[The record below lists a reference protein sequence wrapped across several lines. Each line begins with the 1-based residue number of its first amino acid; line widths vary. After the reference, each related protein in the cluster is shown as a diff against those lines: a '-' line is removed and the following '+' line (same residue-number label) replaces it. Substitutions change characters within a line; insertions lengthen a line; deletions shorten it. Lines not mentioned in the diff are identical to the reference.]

1 MAEYLVRCWNCLGEY
16 DALSAVWCS
25 CNPNRPTKVC
35 PFCLQCF
42 CNAPE
47 EFHEAFWAGA
57 PESLKTDREMLASAR
72 GPLGEALI
80 RAKVITS
87 EQLLQAL
94 KLQSRE
100 GGRLGEI
107 LVALGH
113 LTQETLDAFLA
124 SQRSVT
130 QVSLRD
136 SPPDPMLVSAV
147 GPEECRRRMVVPIS
161 RETLSGRHL
170 LTLAM
175 ANPSDGETVEFVQ
188 NATGC
193 QVLALQASREE
204 IAAFLAPFQEAPP
217 APAPASDPAPA
228 ARLATDLIRKA
239 ISRGASDLYVE
250 PREDEVSIHLRID
263 GLLYKAKPVGRDLKE
278 VLTLELKKLLRM
290 DAAVKDR
297 PQSSRVVM
305 RSGDQRYEVIAH
317 SLPARS
323 GENLSL
329 KIINR
334 DTFLKSYDQLGI
346 PAEDQRLLRA
356 ALSAQRGLILLSAP
370 LFHGCTTTLYAVMND
385 LASEGSRKIVSI
397 EAQSVCP
404 VPNVSQISLGD
415 SHDAEATVTTMKAL
429 SSIQPD
435 VCVVADLLDS
445 GAMAAQV
452 QKLMGQVLVVA
463 TLEATGAVKALL
475 QVLAAGIAPQ
485 DLSQSLLLVL
495 NQRLI
500 RRNCPSCSTEVE
512 LSENTLR
519 MMGLGEEEAREISRC
534 HQGQGCPECSGIGYR
549 GRLALFEV
557 LSPTPAF
564 RKALAK
570 GPAEKTLEREALKS
584 GMVPLRQRA
593 LEAIQKGLTG
603 PEEFRKESFGS

>member
-16 DALSAVWCS
+16 DALTAVWCS

-42 CNAPE
+42 CSAPE
-47 EFHEAFWAGA
+47 EFHETFWSQA
-57 PESLKTDREMLASAR
+57 PEGLRTDREMLARAR

-80 RAKVITS
+80 RAKAITS
-87 EQLLQAL
+87 EQLLEAL
-94 KLQSRE
+94 KRQSQE

-130 QVSLRD
+130 QVSLKD
-136 SPPDPMLVSAV
+136 SPPDPMLVAAV
-147 GPEECRRRMVVPIS
+147 GAEECLRRMVVPIS
-161 RETLSGRHL
+161 RETLSGRNL

-175 ANPSDGETVEFVQ
+175 ANPSDGETIEFVQ

-204 IAAFLAPFQEAPP
+204 IAAFLAPFQGGSA
-217 APAPASDPAPA
+217 APAADPEPA

-263 GLLYKAKPVGRDLKE
+263 GFLYKAKPVARDLRD
-278 VLTLELKKLLRM
+278 VLTTELKRLLRL
-290 DAAVKDR
+290 DTSISDR
-297 PQSSRVVM
+297 PQSNRVVM

-317 SLPARS
+317 SLPTRS

-346 PAEDQRLLRA
+346 PPEDQKILRA
-356 ALSAQRGLILLSAP
+356 ALSAQRGLVLLSAP

-385 LASEGSRKIVSI
+385 LASEGTRKIVSI

-415 SHDAEATVTTMKAL
+415 NHDAEATVTTMKAL

-435 VCVVADLLDS
+435 VCIVADLLDS
-445 GAMAAQV
+445 GAMASQI

-463 TLEATGAVKALL
+463 TLEAPGTVKALL
-475 QVLAAGIAPQ
+475 GAMAAGISPQ
-485 DLSQSLLLVL
+485 ELAQNLLLVL

-500 RRNCPSCSTEVE
+500 RRNCPACSAPLP

-519 MMGLGEEEAREISRC
+519 MMGLSEEEARELTGC
-534 HQGQGCPECSGIGYR
+534 QQGQGCPECSGIGYR
-549 GRLALFEV
+549 GRLALFEI
-557 LSPTPAF
+557 LSPTPVF

-593 LEAIQKGLTG
+593 LEAIEKGLTG
-603 PEEFRKESFGS
+603 PEEFRKEAF

>member
-1 MAEYLVRCWNCLGEY
+1 MAEYLVSCWNCLGEY
-16 DALSAVWCS
+16 DALTAVWCS

-47 EFHEAFWAGA
+47 GFHEAFWAKA
-57 PESLKTDREMLASAR
+57 PEDLKTDREMLARAR

-94 KLQSRE
+94 KRQSQE

-113 LTQETLDAFLA
+113 LTQDTLDAFLA

-136 SPPDPMLVSAV
+136 TPPDPMLVAAV
-147 GPEECRRRMVVPIS
+147 GAEECLKRMVVPIS
-161 RETLSGRHL
+161 RETLSGRNL

-204 IAAFLAPFQEAPP
+204 IAAFLTPFQGAASPSPAAPEP
-217 APAPASDPAPA
+217 EPA
-228 ARLATDLIRKA
+228 ARLATELIRKA

-263 GLLYKAKPVGRDLKE
+263 GLLYKAKPVARDLRE
-278 VLTLELKKLLRM
+278 VLTTELKRLLRL
-290 DAAVKDR
+290 DAAVTDR

-317 SLPARS
+317 SLPARF

-334 DTFLKSYDQLGI
+334 DTFLKTYNQLGI
-346 PAEDQRLLRA
+346 PPEEQRILRA
-356 ALSAQRGLILLSAP
+356 ALSAQRGLVLLSAP
-370 LFHGCTTTLYAVMND
+370 LFHGSTTTLYAVMND
-385 LASEGSRKIVSI
+385 LASEGTRKIVSI

-415 SHDAEATVTTMKAL
+415 NHDAEATVTTMKAL
-429 SSIQPD
+429 SNIQPD

-445 GAMAAQV
+445 GAMASQI

-475 QVLAAGIAPQ
+475 GAMAAGISPQ
-485 DLSQSLLLVL
+485 ELSQNLLLVL

-500 RRNCPSCSTEVE
+500 RRNCPSCSTEVA

-519 MMGLGEEEAREISRC
+519 MMGLTEEEARGLSRC

-557 LSPTPAF
+557 LSPTPVF

-603 PEEFRKESFGS
+603 PEEFRKEAF

>member
-1 MAEYLVRCWNCLGEY
+1 MAEYLVRCWNCLGEF
-16 DALSAVWCS
+16 DALTAVWCS

-47 EFHEAFWAGA
+47 DFHETFWAGA
-57 PESLKTDREMLASAR
+57 PESLKTDREMLARAR

-80 RAKVITS
+80 RAKAITS
-87 EQLLQAL
+87 EQLLEAL
-94 KLQSRE
+94 KRQSQE

-130 QVSLRD
+130 QVSLKD

-147 GPEECRRRMVVPIS
+147 GAEECLKRLVVPIS
-161 RETLSGRHL
+161 RETLSGRNL

-175 ANPSDGETVEFVQ
+175 ANPSDGETIEYVQ

-204 IAAFLAPFQEAPP
+204 IAAFLAPFQGASASAAPTP
-217 APAPASDPAPA
+217 DPEPA

-250 PREDEVSIHLRID
+250 PREEEVSIHLRID
-263 GLLYKAKPVGRDLKE
+263 GLLYKAKPVARDLRE
-278 VLTLELKKLLRM
+278 VLITELKRLLRM
-290 DAAVKDR
+290 DTSVSDR

-317 SLPARS
+317 SLPTRN

-346 PAEDQRLLRA
+346 PPEDQKLLRA
-356 ALSAQRGLILLSAP
+356 ALSAQRGLVLLSAP
-370 LFHGCTTTLYAVMND
+370 LFHGSTTTLYAVMND
-385 LASEGSRKIVSI
+385 LASEGIRKIVSI

-404 VPNVSQISLGD
+404 VPNVSQISLGEN
-415 SHDAEATVTTMKAL
+415 HDAEATVTTMKAL

-435 VCVVADLLDS
+435 VCIVADLLDS
-445 GAMAAQV
+445 GTMASQI

-475 QVLAAGIAPQ
+475 GAMAAGISPAE
-485 DLSQSLLLVL
+485 LSQNLLLVL

-500 RRNCPSCSTEVE
+500 RRNCPSCATEVA

-519 MMGLGEEEAREISRC
+519 MMGLTEEEARELSRC

-570 GPAEKTLEREALKS
+570 GPAEKTLEREAAKS
-584 GMVPLRQRA
+584 GMVSLRQRA

-603 PEEFRKESFGS
+603 PEEFRKEAF

>member
-1 MAEYLVRCWNCLGEY
+1 MAEYLVRCWNCLGEF

-47 EFHEAFWAGA
+47 DVHEAFWAGA
-57 PESLKTDREMLASAR
+57 PESLTTDREMLTRAR

-80 RAKVITS
+80 RAKAITS
-87 EQLLQAL
+87 EQLLEAL
-94 KLQSRE
+94 KHQSQK
-100 GGRLGEI
+100 GGKLGEI

-113 LTQETLDAFLA
+113 LTQETLDTFLA

-136 SPPDPMLVSAV
+136 TPPDPMLVAAV
-147 GPEECRRRMVVPIS
+147 GAEECMKRGVVPIS
-161 RETLSGRHL
+161 RETLSGRNL

-175 ANPSDGETVEFVQ
+175 ANPSDGETIEFVQ

-204 IAAFLAPFQEAPP
+204 IASYLTPFQEAPASQP
-217 APAPASDPAPA
+217 AAPDPAPA
-228 ARLATDLIRKA
+228 AHLATDLIRKA

-263 GLLYKAKPVGRDLKE
+263 GLLYKAKPVARELKE
-278 VLTLELKKLLRM
+278 VLTTELKRLLRM
-290 DAAVKDR
+290 DTSVNLR

-317 SLPARS
+317 SLPTRS

-329 KIINR
+329 KIIHR

-346 PAEDQRLLRA
+346 PPGDQKLLRA
-356 ALSAQRGLILLSAP
+356 ALSAQRGLVLLSAP

-385 LASEGSRKIVSI
+385 LASEGARKIVSI

-415 SHDAEATVTTMKAL
+415 NHDAEATAITMKAL

-435 VCVVADLLDS
+435 VCIVADLLDS
-445 GAMAAQV
+445 GSMAAQV

-463 TLEATGAVKALL
+463 TLEATGAVKAL
-475 QVLAAGIAPQ
+475 QLAMTLGLSPQ
-485 DLSQSLLLVL
+485 ELSQNLLLVL

-500 RRNCPSCSTEVE
+500 RRNCPSCSTEVA

-519 MMGLGEEEAREISRC
+519 MMGLSEEESRQLSRC

-557 LSPTPAF
+557 LSPTPVF

-570 GPAEKTLEREALKS
+570 GPAEKALEREALKS

-603 PEEFRKESFGS
+603 PEEFRKEAL